1 MKNQY
6 QLTSEDFQKL
16 KHAVVL
22 LESPTLTAKMTNL
35 ISELGS
41 KIIPQSISQ
50 PLQDKIVGI
59 ADEALHK
66 VFWIASKT
74 MENKQQSASPKLHK
88 AAAAAVGGVGGFFG
102 VATILI
108 ELPISTTIMMRS
120 ILDIAREEGFALD
133 DPQTKIECIT
143 VFGLE
148 GNISND
154 DDNAESG
161 YFATKAA
168 LSQLVDHAKKAAV
181 EAVAAKLAQQV
192 AEKQV
197 AGGTSELT
205 EKALGDAIIK
215 LIQTV
220 AKRFGIHLTDQA
232 AAKSIPM
239 IGAALGAT
247 LNTMFTD
254 FYQDMARGHFI
265 VKKLE
270 KKYSEEIIEKAY
282 LNIYEEMKLQK
293 LSKA

>member
-59 ADEALHK
+59 AEEALHK

-88 AAAAAVGGVGGFFG
+88 AAVAAVGGVGGFFG

-120 ILDIAREEGFALD
+120 ILDIAREEGFSLD

-148 GNISND
+148 GNVSTS

-161 YFATKAA
+161 YFATKIA
-168 LSQLVDHAKKAAV
+168 LSKIVDQAQKAAI
-181 EAVAAKLAQQV
+181 EAIAAKA
-192 AEKQV
+192 A
-197 AGGTSELT
+197 AGTAELT
-205 EKALGDAIIK
+205 EKNLGNAIIK

-220 AKRFGIHLTDQA
+220 AKRFGIHLTDQT

-270 KKYSEEIIEKAY
+270 KKYSEEIIKEAY
-282 LNIYEEMKLQK
+282 LNIYEEMKLKK

>member
-6 QLTSEDFQKL
+6 QFTPEDFQKL

-50 PLQDKIVGI
+50 SLQDKIVGI

-88 AAAAAVGGVGGFFG
+88 AAVAAVGGVGGFFG

-120 ILDIAREEGFALD
+120 ILDIAREEGFSLD
-133 DPQTKIECIT
+133 DPQTRIECIT

-148 GNISND
+148 GNVSTS

-161 YFATKAA
+161 YFATRIALSKIVDQVQKAA
-168 LSQLVDHAKKAAV
+168 IEAIAAKAA
-181 EAVAAKLAQQV
+181 
-192 AEKQV
+192 
-197 AGGTSELT
+197 GTAELT
-205 EKALGDAIIK
+205 EKNLGNAIIK

-220 AKRFGIHLTDQA
+220 AKRFGIHLTDQTA
-232 AAKSIPM
+232 VKSIPM
-239 IGAALGAT
+239 IGAALGAA

-270 KKYSEEIIEKAY
+270 KKYSEEIIKEAY
-282 LNIYEEMKLQK
+282 LNIYEEMKLKK